1 MFSLD
6 VKKKGDGCLT
16 TDQLDRFHCY
26 KCVRS
31 YGTKGALQRHIKYE
45 CQNVRLFPCPICG
58 KTFKRSCHV
67 KNHVKIVHYVDPV
80 IAPSYPEK
88 SPSLS
93 SPSRFNRS
101 VYFKSNSELKTDI
114 VPIDLQFSHENMH

>member
-6 VKKKGDGCLT
+6 AKKEGGQCLRT
-16 TDQLDRFHCY
+16 GTLDSSKSFHCY

-67 KNHVKIVHYVDPV
+67 KKHVKIVHYVDPV
-80 IAPSYPEK
+80 IAPSYPEH
-88 SPSLS
+88 SPSPLPS
-93 SPSRFNRS
+93 SRTNVSS
-101 VYFKSNSELKTDI
+101 VFCDSYYELKT
-114 VPIDLQFSHENMH
+114 

>member
-6 VKKKGDGCLT
+6 AKKKGDGCLT
-16 TDQLDRFHCY
+16 TGQLDRFHCY

-80 IAPSYPEK
+80 IAPSYPEQ
-88 SPSLS
+88 SSSLL
-93 SPSRFNRS
+93 SPSRLNRS
-101 VYFKSNSELKTDI
+101 VYFESHPEPKTDI
-114 VPIDLQFSHENMH
+114 VPIKMQCTPETMH